1 MILSVIYPRK
11 CVLCQNL
18 LRRGQQFLCPDCFKN
33 APEFGKTK
41 RKIPFVAHWTAL
53 WYYRDT
59 VPGSILRFKFGRK
72 RAYARPYG
80 ELLVNMLEDPKIQ
93 KFDILSWVPVSF
105 LRSLRRG
112 FDQSALI
119 ARALGTKLDTKP
131 QRVLRKIRHTPPQS
145 SIRSAAQR
153 RANVRNA
160 YKVVDK
166 QKIAGKRILLIDD
179 VVTTGAT
186 SSECARTL
194 LTAGAK
200 EVIVAA
206 VAAADKN

>member
-1 MILSVIYPRK
+1 MILSFIYPRK
-11 CVLCQNL
+11 CVLCQRL
-18 LRRGQQFLCPDCFKN
+18 LHRGEQFLCPDCFKN
-33 APEFGKTK
+33 APEFGRTK
-41 RKIPFVAHWTAL
+41 RNIPFVAHWTAL
-53 WYYRDT
+53 WYYKEN

-72 RAYARPYG
+72 RVYATSFG
-80 ELLVNMLEDPKIQ
+80 ELLSRKLIDPKMQ
-93 KFDILSWVPVSF
+93 RFDILSWVPVST

-119 ARALGTKLDTKP
+119 ARVVGKKLDVKP

-145 SIRSAAQR
+145 SIRGAAKR
-153 RANVRNA
+153 RANVRDA
-160 YKVVDK
+160 YKAVDK
-166 QKIAGKRILLIDD
+166 QLIAGKRILLIDD

-186 SSECARTL
+186 ASECARTL

-200 EVIVAA
+200 EVIIAA